1 MCAAVGIRSVALLAV
16 LIVGRGHHYLAF
28 NLKLASIHMGTLLLF
43 KSHRRPLKPLW
54 LFVVAVLSYPF
65 ADTTA
70 LAQSSVTFWVNPG
83 TGNWLT
89 SGNWSDGVPGGISAL
104 VNNGGTA
111 QLIGAGTAGDVIL
124 GQNPGH
130 VGNLEISELPAGT
143 TMLNIVGTRGGALVV
158 GGGGRGML
166 TVSNGAAVASNIGVI
181 GLGGEA
187 SSAILSGDG
196 TQWTNTTNLSV
207 VHGTL
212 IVAEGATV
220 SSASGE
226 IGDDVGP
233 SSATVGAERRRL
245 EHFGHLRD
253 RHLRARQPL
262 DHRRRER
269 ERRHESQIGR
279 FGTVNVGVGTA
290 SGVVTAAR
298 LEMLGTLNFNHTD
311 TRTVSVPLVGPG
323 FVTKNGSGIATLSD
337 VAAFD
342 GSYTVNAGL
351 LILQNDVNPASIL
364 NANNGGTLRLDG
376 LITGGSNFL
385 NSPERRGHGRVSQH
399 HTERRPVARA
409 GNAPF
414 AGRRHRRFFWRDGV
428 QYAPA
433 LCRTAWRISSTSPT
447 ARPSRNNAPLFFEAG
462 SNAAGGTI
470 TINNAFN
477 TQDFAN
483 LGVIV
488 VNSGGVLNNSVGNLT
503 FGGGSRTTVNQGGA
517 IQLLPGTRIDLL
529 GAVGEPWTDHRTGQR
544 QLRLI
549 G

>member
-104 VNNGGTA
+104 INNGGTA

-166 TVSNGAAVASNIGVI
+166 TVSNGARGCEQHWRHRP
-181 GLGGEA
+181 GRRGQLRDP
-187 SSAILSGDG
+187 SGDG

-233 SSATVGAERRRL
+233 SSATVGANGAAWNISGIL
-245 EHFGHLRD
+245 EIGIFGPGNLSIIGGGSVSVGTS
-253 RHLRARQPL
+253 LK
-262 DHRRRER
+262 
-269 ERRHESQIGR
+269 IGR
-279 FGTVNVGVGTA
+279 FGTVNIGVGTA
-290 SGVVTAAR
+290 SGVVTAAS

-376 LITGGSNFL
+376 VTTGGNNFL
-385 NSPERRGHGRVSQH
+385 IRPNAGGTVEYLNTTLNGGLLRGPGTHRLLAAGTTDFFGVTAFNSASIVQ
-399 HTERRPVARA
+399 
-409 GNAPF
+409 
-414 AGRRHRRFFWRDGV
+414 DGLANFV
-428 QYAPA
+428 NFTNGAT
-433 LCRTAWRISSTSPT
+433 LT
-447 ARPSRNNAPLFFEAG
+447 NNAPLFFEAG

-529 GAVGEPWTDHRTGQR
+529 GACW
-544 QLRLI
+544 
-549 G
+549 